1 MFHLIGVGAIV
12 ANTIALGLNVPY
24 VVLCQD
30 NWNWLKITAII
41 IQAIVTLI
49 MAYQQFKDFGSLR
62 TDHVTSEANYAAL
75 YDMIKNELRKDSK
88 HRQDAEHFIEWI
100 TKQMSDL
107 KSSSP
112 LIPPKILDD
121 YRAMIFG
128 KNIADPEGIDEIII
142 FENVAEAVEATE
154 ATEAQDGEGV
164 PLNEVVVETP
174 TSMIFNPTDTGELER
189 WKENFSVKE

>member
-1 MFHLIGVGAIV
+1 MFHLVGIGSIV
-12 ANTIALGLNVPY
+12 ANTVALALNVPY

-100 TKQMSDL
+100 NKQMSDL
-107 KSSSP
+107 KASSP
-112 LIPPKILDD
+112 LIPPKILDA
-121 YRAMIFG
+121 YRKMIFG
-128 KNIADPEGIDEIII
+128 KNIADPEGIDEIFI
-142 FENVAEAVEATE
+142 FENDDNREVRETKFPFPPNDCFLGTRVDRGYRC
-154 ATEAQDGEGV
+154 DGRA
-164 PLNEVVVETP
+164 NQR
-174 TSMIFNPTDTGELER
+174 TDFYDISSH
-189 WKENFSVKE
+189 KIKI

>member
-1 MFHLIGVGAIV
+1 
-12 ANTIALGLNVPY
+12 VPY

-41 IQAIVTLI
+41 IQAIVTII
-49 MAYQQFKDFGSLR
+49 MSYQQFKDFGSLR

-112 LIPPKILDD
+112 LIPPKILAD

-142 FENVAEAVEATE
+142 FENVPEATE
-154 ATEAQDGEGV
+154 VQDGPLGGIDETGV
-164 PLNEVVVETP
+164 PLNEVVVENPTQEPTQEP
-174 TSMIFNPTDTGELER
+174 TSMIFNPTDAEELER

>member
-1 MFHLIGVGAIV
+1 MHGQCAQKYHWLFHLVGVGAII

-24 VVLCQD
+24 VVLCQES
-30 NWNWLKITAII
+30 WNWLKITAII

-112 LIPPKILDD
+112 LIPPKILTD
-121 YRAMIFG
+121 YRKMIFG

-142 FENVAEAVEATE
+142 FESDESRRGSGQGVNDEQALTE
-154 ATEAQDGEGV
+154 IIVHGDIDVTE
-164 PLNEVVVETP
+164 P
-174 TSMIFNPTDTGELER
+174 TSMIFHPT
-189 WKENFSVKE
+189 KN